1 MQMTLAGAKP
11 KLEMDLNK
19 AFYDAYMTQYEDN
32 KVSEAG
38 KYNGDIRSALDKK
51 AHDFADSMA
60 KDMAEAIYSF
70 VKEIGIMA
78 TVSGTVIAP
87 SGPCTGVIPMNGF
100 TVS

>member
-1 MQMTLAGAKP
+1 MPITLAGAKP

-38 KYNGDIRSALDKK
+38 KYNSDMKNALDKK
-51 AHDFADSMA
+51 AHEFADSMA
-60 KDMAEAIYSF
+60 KDMADAIYNF

-78 TVSGTVIAP
+78 TVSGTVVAP
-87 SGPCTGVIPMNGF
+87 SGPCAGTIPLTGF